1 MTDPK
6 ALIFDEPTANLDPE
20 STEALASEIIRLK
33 KEGKAILVVDHR
45 LYWLAGAVDRVIVM
59 EDGRMAEEGD
69 FSILT
74 PELCRRYGLRVR
86 RGAGCP
92 GDAAEKRGGIG
103 PPVLAAD
110 AVTFA
115 YKGKAPV
122 FDDATFGIHP
132 GITAVI
138 GHNGAGKTTLA
149 RLLTGLAKPREGRV
163 PGLAANRLTRRRF
176 SPRCRS
182 CCRTRITSFT

>member
-33 KEGKAILVVDHR
+33 KEERAILVVDHR

-74 PELCRRYGLRVR
+74 PELCRRYGLRSAAVPDVR
-86 RGAGCP
+86 RRCRETRRHR
-92 GDAAEKRGGIG
+92 AARCSRRT
-103 PPVLAAD
+103 PLPLP
-110 AVTFA
+110 T
-115 YKGKAPV
+115 
-122 FDDATFGIHP
+122 
-132 GITAVI
+132 
-138 GHNGAGKTTLA
+138 
-149 RLLTGLAKPREGRV
+149 REGPCV
-163 PGLAANRLTRRRF
+163 
-176 SPRCRS
+176 
-182 CCRTRITSFT
+182 